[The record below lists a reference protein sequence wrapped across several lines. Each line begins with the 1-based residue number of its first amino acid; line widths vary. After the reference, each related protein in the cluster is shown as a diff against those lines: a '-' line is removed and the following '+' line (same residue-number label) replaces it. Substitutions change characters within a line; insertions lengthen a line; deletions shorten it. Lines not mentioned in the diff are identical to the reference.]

1 MTCADW
7 EERKMKV
14 ILKEDVKKIGK
25 KGEMLEVADGYGRNF
40 LIARGLAEEATAGKV
55 RELAEKNKT
64 AKIKDDRA
72 RTAAEE
78 AKKKF
83 SGKIV
88 VLKAKAGEGGKLFG
102 SVTSGNVAEA
112 ILAQYGVTVDKKDVK
127 AEEAVKMLGDYKAKA
142 KLYSG
147 IEAEFTLRVEGE

>member
-1 MTCADW
+1 MCTLPYTFS
-7 EERKMKV
+7 EPV
-14 ILKEDVKKIGK
+14 GDVKVFMERRSDKRIIYFANQCDSQGK
-25 KGEMLEVADGYGRNF
+25 LTVGTFADG
-40 LIARGLAEEATAGKV
+40 GKI

-102 SVTSGNVAEA
+102 SITSGDVAEA

-142 KLYSG
+142 KLYNG